1 MVALPLGLFVIVAVL
16 WTGAWF
22 YASATA
28 HTTIDA
34 WRAHE
39 ASIGRF
45 YNCGAQD
52 IGGYPF
58 RIEVDCAKPNA
69 EWRSDRPPLA
79 VTMKDLN
86 VAAQIYDPTLLIA
99 DFTGPMMVG
108 LSSAP
113 PTVAVSWERAQ
124 ASIRG
129 LPTTGPGRVSSVFD
143 KVAIAR
149 VDGGRHDLV
158 AQADHFEVH
167 GRTVAGTSPDN
178 PAIEVVVR
186 ADAASSSEFRVL
198 AEPISGEITAMLWGL
213 HDLSPKSWTDRLRD
227 LQAAGGH
234 IDIKQ
239 ARVQQ
244 ANSIIVGNGT
254 LALNAR
260 GQLEGQLQLTI
271 VGLDHL
277 LSGLDLD
284 RVAAQLVPQDQLDR
298 IAPGLDASKLSQSL
312 DRIMPGLGGAVRNNS
327 GAIAAAGVA
336 AMGQP
341 TQLEGKPAVMLPLRF
356 ADGTAYLGQ
365 LRIGPTPPLF

>member
-1 MVALPLGLFVIVAVL
+1 MVALPLTLFVVIALL

-45 YNCGAQD
+45 YNCGAQN

-58 RIEVDCAKPNA
+58 RIEVDCANPNV
-69 EWRSDRPPLA
+69 ELRSDRPPLA
-79 VTMKDLN
+79 LTMKDLN

-99 DFTGPMMVG
+99 DFAGPMMVG
-108 LSSAP
+108 LSTAP
-113 PTVAVSWERAQ
+113 PSVAVSWERAQ

-129 LPTTGPGRVSSVFD
+129 LPTGPGQVSSVFD

-149 VDGGRHDLV
+149 MNSGRQDLL
-158 AQADHFEVH
+158 AQADHVEVH
-167 GRTVAGTSPDN
+167 GRTVAGTKPDN

-186 ADAASSSEFRVL
+186 TDAASSSEFRLL
-198 AEPISGEITAMLWGL
+198 AQPISGEITAVLWGL
-213 HDLSPKSWTDRLRD
+213 RDLSPKSWTDRLRD

-244 ANSIIVGNGT
+244 ANSVVVGDGT

-336 AMGQP
+336 AMGQQ